1 MYLLTYYELY
11 VNDWP
16 PMADGQGK
24 RSNWHDL
31 YDSVDLV
38 ICEYQQEAL
47 LQLRSLYRSPSRYR
61 DTVEGLM

>member
-38 ICEYQQEAL
+38 ICEYQHAPTHVSDSANNIET
-47 LQLRSLYRSPSRYR
+47 S
-61 DTVEGLM
+61 